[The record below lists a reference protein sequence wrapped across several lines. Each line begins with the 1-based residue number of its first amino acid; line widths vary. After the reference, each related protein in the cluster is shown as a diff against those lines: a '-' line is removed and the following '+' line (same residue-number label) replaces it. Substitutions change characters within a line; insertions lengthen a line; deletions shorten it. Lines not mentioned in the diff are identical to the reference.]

1 MLMTLRK
8 ARGESHSR
16 SEPRYDFEIEGA
28 TLREPSCSPAAVTLH
43 DLSVHGF
50 RTDWPY
56 VLKRGNRVW
65 LRLPGYEALA
75 ATVAWN
81 TSFDVGCTFEHP
93 LHPAILDDIVTEM
106 RGRQTEKRKCA

>member
-1 MLMTLRK
+1 MSMTYRS
-8 ARGESHSR
+8 ARGASQSR
-16 SEPRYDFEIEGA
+16 GEPRYDLEIEGA
-28 TLREPSCSPAAVTLH
+28 TLREPSCSPATVTVH

-65 LRLPGYEALA
+65 LKLPGYEALA

-81 TSFDVGCTFEHP
+81 SKFSLGCTFEHP
-93 LHPAILDDIVTEM
+93 LHPAILEDIVTKM
-106 RGRQTEKRKCA
+106 GGRPILQP